1 MVAEALVAFVV
12 TPSAWRGQHCSNSNG
27 HQQRAAVSPSSTHD
41 HITFAGSESAA
52 RSAPASPLKQRAA
65 QRQPSSLHSSPAS
78 KRLTFHS
85 QHSSPAKHAAACS
98 QRSHVDSPV
107 KGQLPSQAPAT
118 PAECRTTTAGCLH
131 LIMGPMFAG
140 TPCRYMYSTFPVPA
154 VLSGLLAAS
163 ITQAMYACWHKCC
176 PLCCV
181 QLCTSCNTRL
191 MQARRLRFWERSQ
204 LLNAEDCV
212 WQ

>member
-1 MVAEALVAFVV
+1 MSL
-12 TPSAWRGQHCSNSNG
+12 
-27 HQQRAAVSPSSTHD
+27 SSTHD
-41 HITFAGSESAA
+41 HVTFAGSESGA
-52 RSAPASPLKQRAA
+52 RTAPASPLKQRAA

-98 QRSHVDSPV
+98 QRSYVDSPV

-140 TPCRYMYSTFPVPA
+140 TPCRYMYNTLPVPT

-163 ITQAMYACWHKCC
+163 ITPGSGWPCSVPRCATRPASAEADAGW
-176 PLCCV
+176 V
-181 QLCTSCNTRL
+181 WIDNTI
-191 MQARRLRFWERSQ
+191 
-204 LLNAEDCV
+204 LLIFNL
-212 WQ
+212 